1 MRTPITKGFFKFLRL
16 FDNIGGTG
24 FSMTYFFH
32 IFGSYMDLDFIAQ
45 IDIYSWQGIAILVVA
60 GFLVGIVNTIAGSGT
75 AITYSLF
82 MIMGLPAGSA
92 NGTIRLGVIMQTLA
106 ASFNFRRKKVLELK
120 KGLVIAIPT
129 VVGTVAGALIAVS
142 INEDIFQKIIG
153 VVMLLMLF
161 FLFYKPERWI
171 RGKESLRTERNPY
184 LQMLIFFLIGI
195 YGGFIHIGVGIFL
208 LAALV
213 LFSGY
218 DLLHAN
224 ALKVYIV
231 FLYSPFALAVYMMND
246 QVHYGMGLIAAIGN
260 LMGGMLASRYAVEWG
275 AKFIRWFLIIVIILF
290 AAKLFGVYDF

>member
-1 MRTPITKGFFKFLRL
+1 
-16 FDNIGGTG
+16 
-24 FSMTYFFH
+24 
-32 IFGSYMDLDFIAQ
+32 MDLDFITR

-82 MIMGLPAGSA
+82 MMMGLPASSA

-106 ASFNFRRKKVLELK
+106 ASFNFRRKKILALR

-129 VVGTVAGALIAVS
+129 TLGTVAGAMIAVNL
-142 INEDIFQKIIG
+142 NESIFQKIIG

-171 RGKESLRTERNPY
+171 RGKENLRTKRNPW

-231 FLYSPFALAVYMMND
+231 FLYSPFALAVYIMNG

-260 LMGGMLASRYAVEWG
+260 LLGGIVASRYAVEWG
-275 AKFIRWFLIIVIILF
+275 AKFIRWVLIIVIILF
-290 AAKLFGVYDF
+290 AAKLFGVYDFLTP